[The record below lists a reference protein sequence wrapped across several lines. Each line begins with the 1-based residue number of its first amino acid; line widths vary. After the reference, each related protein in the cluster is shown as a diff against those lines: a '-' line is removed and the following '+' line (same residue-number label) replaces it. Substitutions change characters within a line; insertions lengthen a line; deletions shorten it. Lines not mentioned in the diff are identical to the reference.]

1 MELYELQILVLD
13 DEPMAL
19 LESVQKLSLYIPERN
34 IHRASNAVETMRI
47 LKTMPIDIAFIDAEM
62 PDTDGFTVAEYI
74 KNTQPKTQI
83 VFLTGHTELAA
94 KSYDYEPLDFL
105 TKPVDALR
113 LKKTFDRYLARR
125 TPQAKQKERIAV
137 ETTTGFVLISPEDI
151 HYIARESRKTVIHCA
166 SGDYAVRYSL
176 DEMEATFEE
185 FDLFRCHQ
193 SYLVPLGRIVSVSQ
207 ADFGKT
213 YYACLTDGQKIPV
226 SHNKFA
232 ALKKHLKDWGIHF
245 I

>member
-1 MELYELQILVLD
+1 MEMEQLQILVLD

-19 LESVQKLSLYIPERN
+19 LESVQKLCLYIPEHN

-47 LKTMPIDIAFIDAEM
+47 LKTLPIDIAFIDAEM

-74 KNTQPKTQI
+74 KDTQPKTQI

-113 LKKTFDRYLARR
+113 LKKTFDRYLARKI
-125 TPQAKQKERIAV
+125 PQTKAQERIAV

-151 HYIARESRKTVIHCA
+151 CYIAREARKTVIHCA

-176 DEMEATFEE
+176 DELETTFEE

-193 SYLVPLGRIVSVSQ
+193 SYLVPLKGIVSVTQS
-207 ADFGKT
+207 DFGKT
-213 YYACLTDGQKIPV
+213 YYACLSDGQRIPV
-226 SHNKFA
+226 SHNKFST
-232 ALKKHLKDWGIHF
+232 LKRQLKDWGIHF